1 RVQNIYAHERCDGF
15 SGWTAGTSK
24 WFVRSSLDT
33 CHGLLDDI
41 HTVRDNDNT
50 AKLNEYTKTTKTD
63 KLPNLTFVAVGMS
76 VGFGTLTVINSIVDR
91 SVGPIYT
98 KLNEQN
104 TSIKEKFDEQNASI
118 KGKFDEQNALI
129 KK

>member
-1 RVQNIYAHERCDGF
+1 MNDAMVLV
-15 SGWTAGTSK
+15 AGPPELTLITYFTDIK
-24 WFVRSSLDT
+24 MVRTLKFRHMPRSIRRYT
-33 CHGLLDDI
+33 HY
-41 HTVRDNDNT
+41 NT